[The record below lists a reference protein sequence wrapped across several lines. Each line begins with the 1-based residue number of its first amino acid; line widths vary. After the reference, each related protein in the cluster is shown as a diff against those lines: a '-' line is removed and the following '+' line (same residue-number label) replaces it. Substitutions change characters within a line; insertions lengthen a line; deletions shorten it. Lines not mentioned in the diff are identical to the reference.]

1 MAISPK
7 FLVVKTSTIPGSG
20 KGLFTKKL
28 IPAGT
33 RIAEYKGRVS
43 AWKDAKHEDGDNAYI
58 YYVTRNH
65 VIDAKADKK
74 SLARYANDAKGLTKV
89 KGINNNCEYV
99 EEGVRVF
106 IHAKK
111 DIPAGSEILVP
122 YGPEYWQVI
131 KYNKNLAEKA
141 KKTEDK
147 NKQRAKLA
155 RAKEI
160 TSAKRQIAGR
170 KTANKNSAKKNSA
183 KKNPTKKNSV
193 TKNSAKKNSA
203 TKNSAKKNS
212 AKKN

>member
-20 KGLFTKKL
+20 KGLFTKKF

-43 AWKDAKHEDGDNAYI
+43 TWKEAKHEDGDNAYI

-65 VIDAKADKK
+65 VIDAKADKR

-89 KGINNNCEYV
+89 KGISNNCEYV

-106 IHAKK
+106 IHASK

-131 KYNKNLAEKA
+131 KYNRNLAVKA
-141 KKTEDK
+141 KKSEDK
-147 NKQRAKLA
+147 KKEKAAKKA
-155 RAKEI
+155 ATK
-160 TSAKRQIAGR
+160 A
-170 KTANKNSAKKNSA
+170 ANKPATKAGKKTTSRP
-183 KKNPTKKNSV
+183 K
-193 TKNSAKKNSA
+193 SA
-203 TKNSAKKNS
+203 TKKKVTRRPAKK
-212 AKKN
+212 AA

>member
-20 KGLFTKKL
+20 KGLFTKKF

-43 AWKDAKHEDGDNAYI
+43 TWKEAKHEDGENAYI

-131 KYNKNLAEKA
+131 KYNKNLAEKE
-141 KKTEDK
+141 KKAEDK
-147 NKQRAKLA
+147 NKQKAELAKGKRAGSSKTVSSKTSS
-155 RAKEI
+155 AKSANSKAAASGK
-160 TSAKRQIAGR
+160 SAKRKSLKR
-170 KTANKNSAKKNSA
+170 Y
-183 KKNPTKKNSV
+183 SV
-193 TKNSAKKNSA
+193 K
-203 TKNSAKKNS
+203 
-212 AKKN
+212 